1 MEEIAAFGIIGD
13 GGWGTALAVH
23 LDRLGHRVTVWGP
36 FPQQIEEIRGQRE
49 NVRFLPGVKLN
60 RRIRWTAEPAEACR
74 GVDFLVAA
82 VPSRFLVKVLEK
94 FPRPLPPEIIV
105 VNVAKGF
112 EPATGRRLSLVIR
125 EILQTE
131 RVAVLSGPSHAE
143 EVARGVPTAVV
154 AAAPD
159 MSLARRVQDVFS
171 GRGFRVYTTDD
182 MVGVELGGALKN
194 IMAIAAGISDGL
206 GFGDNTKAAL
216 ITRGLAEMIRLGRC
230 LGARTETFAGL
241 SGIGDLV
248 VTATSRL
255 SRNRAVGERIGKG
268 EPAGRVVDSM
278 AQVAEGVWAC
288 LEVRRLATRHG
299 IQMPITE
306 QVYQVIHGGKSPAA
320 AVQNLLERP
329 FRDEFY

>member
-1 MEEIAAFGIIGD
+1 MAALGIIGD

-23 LDRLGHRVTVWGP
+23 LEQLGQQVTVWGP
-36 FPQQIEEIRGQRE
+36 FPRQIEEIRERRE
-49 NVRFLPGVKLN
+49 NTKFLPGVKLSS
-60 RRIRWTAEPAEACR
+60 RIRWTADVAEVCHGA
-74 GVDFLVAA
+74 DFLVTA
-82 VPSRFLVKVLEK
+82 VPSRFFVQVLEK
-94 FPRPLPPEIIV
+94 FRRPLPPEIVV

-112 EPATGRRLSLVIR
+112 EPTTGRRLSSVIR
-125 EILQTE
+125 EVLDTE

-154 AAAPD
+154 AASGDLA
-159 MSLARRVQDVFS
+159 LARRVQEVFS
-171 GRGFRVYTTDD
+171 GRSFRVYTTDD

-194 IMAIAAGISDGL
+194 IIAIAAGISDGL

-255 SRNRAVGERIGKG
+255 SRNRAVGEKIGKG
-268 EPAGRVVDSM
+268 EPPQRVIASM

-288 LEVRRLATRHG
+288 REARRLAVRHG
-299 IQMPITE
+299 IEMPITE
-306 QVYQVIHGGKSPAA
+306 QVYQVIHEGKSPAA
-320 AVQNLLERP
+320 AVQALLERP
-329 FRDEFY
+329 YRNEFY